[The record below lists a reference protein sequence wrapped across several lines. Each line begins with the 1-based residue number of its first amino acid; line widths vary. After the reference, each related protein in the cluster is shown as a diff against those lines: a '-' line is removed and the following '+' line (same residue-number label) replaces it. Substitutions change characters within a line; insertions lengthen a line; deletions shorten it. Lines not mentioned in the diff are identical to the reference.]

1 MDLRRVWTGALLLA
15 ALSLGACGGGSSAAP
30 RKALEERRAALQSA
44 IASDP
49 AVIAERVELA
59 RVAIRL
65 GDGVGAEAAVKGAL
79 EAGAKEAALRPL
91 LARSYAMQGEGS
103 RALQTLDDG
112 PVIPEMIGEA
122 AWVAGD
128 VHLSNGDLTAAR
140 EAYDR
145 AVHELPRNSALWVD
159 VARFRDANADVLGAR
174 DAVDYAIELDKAN
187 SAALAFKANL
197 VRTEEG
203 LKASLDWYER
213 ALTADPDNED
223 ALIEQAATLGDL
235 GRYRDMLT
243 ALRHAATIVPR
254 DPRLFYLQAVL
265 AARADNYS
273 LARSLLQRT
282 RGELDEQPSFMLL
295 SAVVELE
302 LGGEA
307 VAATWA
313 DRLLAE
319 QPENFTAR
327 RILAAAEWAD
337 GDADAALEA
346 LLPLVRRPDADSWSL
361 LLAARSAAE
370 LGRRIESADYQGR
383 AAALAPGEAVPF
395 AADDDYGLLTMAAN
409 AEPLNPA
416 KAIPAIAADLASG
429 NSARAISRATQLRD
443 ANRGV
448 ADAHILLGDAALA
461 GGRYELAVQAY
472 RAARDLDAGERTTL
486 RLANALFRAGDAAGS
501 GAAILALRNS
511 QPSSIAADRLSGHL
525 AMDIE
530 HWDEAI
536 AHFDHVRSRIGDR
549 DVVVLRELARA
560 WAAKGDDDRALPLID
575 RAYRLQPLN
584 AGIMEFYAD
593 LLERRGSKQAAA
605 DLRDKAA
612 QIGQ

>member
-1 MDLRRVWTGALLLA
+1 MDLGRVWARSLLLA
-15 ALSLGACGGGSSAAP
+15 ALLLGACGDGASSAP
-30 RKALEERRAALQSA
+30 RQKLEERRAALQNA
-44 IASDP
+44 IADNP
-49 AVIAERVELA
+49 KVIAERVELA
-59 RVAIRL
+59 RVATRL

-79 EAGAKEAALRPL
+79 RAGANDAALRPL
-91 LARSYAMQGEGS
+91 LARAYAMQGEGS

-112 PVIPEMIGEA
+112 PIIPEMIGEA

-128 VHLSNGDLTAAR
+128 VHLSNGDLGAAR

-159 VARFRDANADVLGAR
+159 VARFRDANADTLGAR

-203 LKASLDWYER
+203 LNASLAWYEE
-213 ALTADPDNED
+213 ALAADPDNED

-235 GRYRDMLT
+235 GRYQDMLT
-243 ALRHAATIVPR
+243 SLRHAATIVPR

-265 AARADNYS
+265 AARADNYA

-282 RGELDEQPSFMLL
+282 RGALDEQPSFMLL

-307 VAATWA
+307 VAASWA
-313 DRLLAE
+313 DRLLVE

-337 GDADAALEA
+337 GDPDAALDA
-346 LLPLVRRPDADSWSL
+346 LLPLVQRPDADSWSL

-370 LGRRIESADYQGR
+370 LGRRIESADYLGR

-395 AADDDYGLLTMAAN
+395 VADNDYGLLTMAAD

-416 KAIPAIAADLASG
+416 YAIPAIAANLSSG
-429 NSARAISRATQLRD
+429 NGVRAIERATRLRD

-461 GGRYELAVQAY
+461 VGRTDLAVQAY
-472 RAARDLDAGERTTL
+472 RTARDLDAGERTTL

-501 GAAILALRNS
+501 GAAILALQRS

-530 HWDEAI
+530 HWDQAI
-536 AHFDHVRSRIGDR
+536 AHFERVRQRIGSR
-549 DVVVLRELARA
+549 DAVIMRELAQA

-584 AGIMEFYAD
+584 TGIMLFYAD
-593 LLERRGSKQAAA
+593 LLERRGRKQAAA

-612 QIGQ
+612 QIGR

>member
-1 MDLRRVWTGALLLA
+1 MTLRRVWTAAPLVAALLLA
-15 ALSLGACGGGSSAAP
+15 ACGGGGPDTP
-30 RKALEERRAALQSA
+30 RRAYEQQRAALQAA
-44 IASDP
+44 IADDP
-49 AVIAERVELA
+49 GDIARRVMLA

-79 EAGAKEAALRPL
+79 GAGAKDAALRPL
-91 LARSYAMQGEGS
+91 LARAYAMQGEGA
-103 RALQTLDDG
+103 RALETLEGG
-112 PVIPEMIGEA
+112 PVIPEMMGEA

-128 VHLSNGDLTAAR
+128 VHLANGDLFAAR

-159 VARFRDANADVLGAR
+159 VARFREANADALGAR

-197 VRTEEG
+197 VRSGEG
-203 LKASLDWYER
+203 LEASLSWYAD
-213 ALTADPDNED
+213 ALKADPDNAD
-223 ALIEQAATLGDL
+223 ALIDQAATLGDL
-235 GRYRDMLT
+235 GRYRDMLA

-254 DPRLFYLQAVL
+254 DPRLYYLQAVL
-265 AARADNYS
+265 AARAGRYA

-319 QPENFTAR
+319 QPHNFTAR

-337 GDADAALEA
+337 GDPDAAREA

-361 LLAARSAAE
+361 ILAARTAAE
-370 LGRRIESADYQGR
+370 LGRDMESADYMGR
-383 AAALAPGEAVPF
+383 AAALSPGEAVPF
-395 AADDDYGLLTMAAN
+395 AIDDDYGLVAMAAD
-409 AEPLNPA
+409 AAPLDPA

-429 NSARAISRATQLRD
+429 NGARAIDRAVRLRD

-461 GGRYELAVQAY
+461 GGRFALAVEAY
-472 RAARDLDAGERTTL
+472 RAARAIDAGERTTL
-486 RLANALFRAGDAAGS
+486 RLANALYRAGDAAGS
-501 GAAILALRNS
+501 GAAILALRDG
-511 QPSSIAADRLSGHL
+511 QPSSIAADRLAGHL
-525 AMDIE
+525 AMDLE
-530 HWDEAI
+530 HWDQAI
-536 AHFDHVRSRIGDR
+536 GHFERVRRRIGDR
-549 DVVVLRELARA
+549 DVVILRELARA
-560 WAAKGDDDRALPLID
+560 WAAKGDDARALVLID

-584 AGIMEFYAD
+584 AGIMEFYAG
-593 LLERRGSKQAAA
+593 LLEKRGKAQAAA

-612 QIGQ
+612 QIGR

>member
-1 MDLRRVWTGALLLA
+1 MDFRRVWTGALLLA
-15 ALSLGACGGGSSAAP
+15 ALLLGACDGAPGAP
-30 RKALEERRAALQSA
+30 RKAYEARRAALQEA

-49 AVIAERVELA
+49 KDIARRVELA

-79 EAGAKEAALRPL
+79 AAGANDAALRPL
-91 LARSYAMQGEGS
+91 LARAYAMQGEGG
-103 RALQTLDDG
+103 RALATLDDG

-128 VHLSNGDLTAAR
+128 VHLSNGDMGAAR

-145 AVHELPRNSALWVD
+145 AVHELPRSSGLWVD

-197 VRTEEG
+197 VRTADG
-203 LKASLDWYER
+203 LSASLAWYDD
-213 ALTADPDNED
+213 ALAADPDNAD

-254 DPRLFYLQAVL
+254 DPRLYYLQAVL
-265 AARADNYS
+265 AARADNYR

-282 RGELDEQPSFMLL
+282 RGELDAQPSFMLL
-295 SAVVELE
+295 SAIVELK

-307 VAATWA
+307 VAATWT

-327 RILAAAEWAD
+327 RILAAADWAD
-337 GDADAALEA
+337 GDADGALEA
-346 LLPLVRRPDADSWSL
+346 LLPLVQRPDADSWSL
-361 LLAARSAAE
+361 LLAARAAAE
-370 LGRRIESADYQGR
+370 LGRRIESADYLGR
-383 AAALAPGEAVPF
+383 AATLARGEAVPF
-395 AADDDYGLLTMAAN
+395 AADDDYGLLTMAADSD
-409 AEPLNPA
+409 PLDPA
-416 KAIPAIAADLASG
+416 KAIPAISADLSAG
-429 NSARAISRATQLRD
+429 NSARAIARAIRLRE

-461 GGRYELAVQAY
+461 GGRYDLAVQAY
-472 RAARDLDAGERTTL
+472 RAARDLDASERTTL

-501 GAAILALRNS
+501 GAAILALRDS
-511 QPSSIAADRLSGHL
+511 QPSSIAADRLAGHL
-525 AMDIE
+525 AMDLE
-530 HWDEAI
+530 HWDQAI
-536 AHFDHVRSRIGDR
+536 AQFEHVRSRIGNR
-549 DVVVLRELARA
+549 DVVILRELARA
-560 WAAKGDDDRALPLID
+560 WAAKGEDERALPLID

-584 AGIMEFYAD
+584 AGIMTFYAD
-593 LLERRGSKQAAA
+593 LLERRGNKQAAI
-605 DLRDKAA
+605 DLRDKAS
-612 QIGQ
+612 QIGR